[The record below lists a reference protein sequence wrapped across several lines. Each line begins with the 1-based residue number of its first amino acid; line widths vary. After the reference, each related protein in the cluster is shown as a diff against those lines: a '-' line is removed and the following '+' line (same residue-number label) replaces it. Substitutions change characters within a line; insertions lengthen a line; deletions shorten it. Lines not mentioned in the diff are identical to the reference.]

1 MLCSIFFLKNK
12 PISVYLRLDSVKRL
26 KSMRIEFNK
35 MRQLE
40 RIIDEHQQQLFSF
53 AFFRVGS
60 YEVAQDIVQEVFI
73 RFYENSRHLS
83 AANNVKAYLLK
94 TISNACTDYLRKNGK
109 IQFVAIE
116 KLENELIDEEVKSCL
131 SEYLRI
137 DDILSNLPAE
147 QAEILQLKFV
157 DSLNFVEISELLNVN
172 VNTVK
177 SRYKY
182 AIEKLRNFN
191 LVKVNEYE

>member
-1 MLCSIFFLKNK
+1 MI
-12 PISVYLRLDSVKRL
+12 
-26 KSMRIEFNK
+26 IEFNK

-60 YEVAQDIVQEVFI
+60 YEVAQDIVQDVFI
-73 RFYENSRHLS
+73 KFYENSRRLS
-83 AANNVKAYLLK
+83 AANNVKSYLLK

-116 KLENELIDEEVKSCL
+116 HVEKELTDENEERYI
-131 SEYLRI
+131 SEFLRI
-137 DDILSNLPAE
+137 DEILDNLPAE
-147 QAEILQLKFV
+147 QAEILRLKFV
-157 DSLNFVEISELLNVN
+157 DSLNFVEISELLDVN
-172 VNTVK
+172 INTVK

-191 LVKVNEYE
+191 LLNVSNYE

>member
-1 MLCSIFFLKNK
+1 MFLFFYKNK
-12 PISVYLRLDSVKRL
+12 PISVHLRLNVVKRL
-26 KSMRIEFNK
+26 KSMIFEFNK

-60 YEVAQDIVQEVFI
+60 YEVAQDIVQDVFI
-73 RFYENSRHLS
+73 KLYENIQHLS

-94 TISNACTDYLRKNGK
+94 TISNACTDYIRKNGK
-109 IQFVAIE
+109 IQFVDVENVA
-116 KLENELIDEEVKSCL
+116 NELTDEDEKRCL
-131 SEYLRI
+131 SEFLRI
-137 DDILSNLPAE
+137 DDILNNLPAE
-147 QAEILQLKFV
+147 QAEILRLKFV
-157 DSLNFVEISELLNVN
+157 DSLNFVEISELLDVN

-182 AIEKLRNFN
+182 AIEKLRNFDLIN
-191 LVKVNEYE
+191 VYNYE

>member
-1 MLCSIFFLKNK
+1 MI
-12 PISVYLRLDSVKRL
+12 
-26 KSMRIEFNK
+26 IEFNK

-60 YEVAQDIVQEVFI
+60 YEVAQDIVQDVFI
-73 RFYENSRHLS
+73 KFYENSRRLS
-83 AANNVKAYLLK
+83 AANNVKSYLLK

-116 KLENELIDEEVKSCL
+116 HVEKELTDENEERYI
-131 SEYLRI
+131 SEFLRI
-137 DDILSNLPAE
+137 DEILYNLPAE
-147 QAEILQLKFV
+147 QAEILRLKFV
-157 DSLNFVEISELLNVN
+157 DSLNFVEISELLDVN
-172 VNTVK
+172 INTVK

-191 LVKVNEYE
+191 LLNVSNYE

>member
-1 MLCSIFFLKNK
+1 MI
-12 PISVYLRLDSVKRL
+12 
-26 KSMRIEFNK
+26 IEFNK

-60 YEVAQDIVQEVFI
+60 YDVAQDIVQDVFI
-73 RFYENSRHLS
+73 KFYENSRHLS

-109 IQFVAIE
+109 FQFVAIE
-116 KLENELIDEEVKSCL
+116 HVEKELTDENEEHCI
-131 SEYLRI
+131 SEFLRI
-137 DDILSNLPAE
+137 DEILDNLPAE
-147 QAEILQLKFV
+147 QAEILRLKFV
-157 DSLNFVEISELLNVN
+157 DSLNFVEISELLDAN

-191 LVKVNEYE
+191 LLNVSNYE

>member
-1 MLCSIFFLKNK
+1 
-12 PISVYLRLDSVKRL
+12 
-26 KSMRIEFNK
+26 MRIEFNK

-73 RFYENSRHLS
+73 RFYENSNRLS

-116 KLENELIDEEVKSCL
+116 KLENELTDEEEKSCL

-137 DDILSNLPAE
+137 DDILSNLPAD

>member
-1 MLCSIFFLKNK
+1 MI
-12 PISVYLRLDSVKRL
+12 
-26 KSMRIEFNK
+26 IEFNK

-60 YEVAQDIVQEVFI
+60 YEVAQDIVQDVFI
-73 RFYENSRHLS
+73 KFYENSRHLS

-94 TISNACTDYLRKNGK
+94 TVSNACTDYVRKYGK

-116 KLENELIDEEVKSCL
+116 HLENELTDEDERLCV
-131 SEYLRI
+131 SEFLRI
-137 DDILSNLPAE
+137 DDILSELPAE
-147 QAEILQLKFV
+147 QAEVLRLKFV
-157 DSLNFVEISELLNVN
+157 DSLNFVEISELLDIN

-191 LVKVNEYE
+191 FLNVSNYE

>member
-1 MLCSIFFLKNK
+1 
-12 PISVYLRLDSVKRL
+12 
-26 KSMRIEFNK
+26 

-60 YEVAQDIVQEVFI
+60 YDVAQDIVQDVFI
-73 RFYENSRHLS
+73 KFYENSRHLS

-109 IQFVAIE
+109 FQFVAIE
-116 KLENELIDEEVKSCL
+116 HVEKELTDENEEHCI
-131 SEYLRI
+131 SEFLRI
-137 DDILSNLPAE
+137 DEILDNLPAE
-147 QAEILQLKFV
+147 QAEILRLKFV
-157 DSLNFVEISELLNVN
+157 DSLNFVEISELLDAN

-191 LVKVNEYE
+191 LLNVSNYE

>member
-1 MLCSIFFLKNK
+1 MI
-12 PISVYLRLDSVKRL
+12 
-26 KSMRIEFNK
+26 IEFNK
-35 MRQLE
+35 MRQFE

-73 RFYENSRHLS
+73 KFYENSRHLS

-94 TISNACTDYLRKNGK
+94 TVSNACTDYLRKNGK

-116 KLENELIDEEVKSCL
+116 HFVNELTNEDEERCI

-137 DDILSNLPAE
+137 DDILGNLPVD
-147 QAEILQLKFV
+147 QGEILRLKFV
-157 DSLNFVEISELLNVN
+157 DSLNFVEISELLDVN

-182 AIEKLRNFN
+182 AIEKLRNLN
-191 LVKVNEYE
+191 LLNVNNYE

>member
-1 MLCSIFFLKNK
+1 MK
-12 PISVYLRLDSVKRL
+12 
-26 KSMRIEFNK
+26 IEFDK

-60 YEVAQDIVQEVFI
+60 YEVAQDIVQDVFI
-73 RFYENSRHLS
+73 KFYENSHHLS

-94 TISNACTDYLRKNGK
+94 TVSNACTDYVRKYGK

-116 KLENELIDEEVKSCL
+116 HLENELTDKDERLCL
-131 SEYLRI
+131 SEFLRI
-137 DDILSNLPAE
+137 DDILSELPIE
-147 QAEILQLKFV
+147 QAEILRLKFV
-157 DSLNFVEISELLNVN
+157 DSLNFVEISELLDIN

-182 AIEKLRNFN
+182 AIEKLRNYKFIN
-191 LVKVNEYE
+191 VSNYE

>member
-1 MLCSIFFLKNK
+1 
-12 PISVYLRLDSVKRL
+12 
-26 KSMRIEFNK
+26 MRIEFNK

-116 KLENELIDEEVKSCL
+116 KLENELTDEEEKSNL
-131 SEYLRI
+131 TEFLRI
-137 DDILSNLPAE
+137 DEILSNLPAE

>member
-1 MLCSIFFLKNK
+1 MI
-12 PISVYLRLDSVKRL
+12 
-26 KSMRIEFNK
+26 IEFNK

-60 YEVAQDIVQEVFI
+60 YEVAQDIVQDVFI
-73 RFYENSRHLS
+73 KFYENSRRLS
-83 AANNVKAYLLK
+83 AANNVKSYLLK

-116 KLENELIDEEVKSCL
+116 HVEKELTDENEERCI
-131 SEYLRI
+131 SEFLRI
-137 DDILSNLPAE
+137 DEILDNLPVE
-147 QAEILQLKFV
+147 QAEILRLKFV
-157 DSLNFVEISELLNVN
+157 DSLNFVEISELLDVN
-172 VNTVK
+172 INTVK

-191 LVKVNEYE
+191 LLNVSNYE

>member
-1 MLCSIFFLKNK
+1 
-12 PISVYLRLDSVKRL
+12 
-26 KSMRIEFNK
+26 MRIEFNK

-53 AFFRVGS
+53 AFFRVGP

-94 TISNACTDYLRKNGK
+94 TISNACTDYLRKNSK
-109 IQFVAIE
+109 IQYVAIE
-116 KLENELIDEEVKSCL
+116 QLENELTDEEEKRCL
-131 SEYLRI
+131 SEFLRI
-137 DDILSNLPAE
+137 DDILSDLPVE
-147 QAEILQLKFV
+147 QAEILRFKFV
-157 DSLNFVEISELLNVN
+157 DSLNFVEISGILKVN
-172 VNTVK
+172 VNTIK

-191 LVKVNEYE
+191 LLKVNQYE

>member
-1 MLCSIFFLKNK
+1 MI
-12 PISVYLRLDSVKRL
+12 
-26 KSMRIEFNK
+26 IEFNK

-60 YEVAQDIVQEVFI
+60 YEVAQDIVQDVFI
-73 RFYENSRHLS
+73 KFYENSRRLY

-94 TISNACTDYLRKNGK
+94 TISNACTDYVRKNGK

-116 KLENELIDEEVKSCL
+116 HLENELTDEDERHCL
-131 SEYLRI
+131 SEFLRI
-137 DDILSNLPAE
+137 DDILSDLPVE
-147 QAEILQLKFV
+147 QAEILRLKFV
-157 DSLNFVEISELLNVN
+157 DSLNFVEIAELLNVN

-191 LVKVNEYE
+191 LLNVSNYE

>member
-1 MLCSIFFLKNK
+1 MI
-12 PISVYLRLDSVKRL
+12 
-26 KSMRIEFNK
+26 IEFNK

-60 YEVAQDIVQEVFI
+60 YEVAQDIVQDVFI
-73 RFYENSRHLS
+73 KFYENSRRLS
-83 AANNVKAYLLK
+83 AANNVKSYLLK

-116 KLENELIDEEVKSCL
+116 HVEKELTDENEERCI
-131 SEYLRI
+131 SEFLRI
-137 DDILSNLPAE
+137 DEILDNLPAE
-147 QAEILQLKFV
+147 QAEILRLKFV
-157 DSLNFVEISELLNVN
+157 DSLNFVEISELLDVN
-172 VNTVK
+172 INTVK

-191 LVKVNEYE
+191 LLNVSNYE

>member
-1 MLCSIFFLKNK
+1 MFPFLIKNK
-12 PISVYLRLDSVKRL
+12 PISLLLRLDTVKRL
-26 KSMRIEFNK
+26 KSMVIEFNK

-40 RIIDEHQQQLFSF
+40 RIIEEHQQQLFSF

-60 YEVAQDIVQEVFI
+60 YEVAQDIVQDVFI

-94 TISNACTDYLRKNGK
+94 AISNACTDYLRKNGK

-116 KLENELIDEEVKSCL
+116 LLENELTDKEEKRCL

-137 DDILSNLPAE
+137 EDLLSTIPVE
-147 QAEILQLKFV
+147 QAEILRFKFV
-157 DSLNFVEISELLNVN
+157 DSLNFVEISELLNLN

-191 LVKVNEYE
+191 LLNVSNYE

>member
-1 MLCSIFFLKNK
+1 MI
-12 PISVYLRLDSVKRL
+12 
-26 KSMRIEFNK
+26 IEFNK
-35 MRQLE
+35 MQQLE

-73 RFYENSRHLS
+73 KFYEKSRYLS

-94 TISNACTDYLRKNGK
+94 TVSNACIDFIRKNGK
-109 IQFVAIE
+109 IQFVDIDQF
-116 KLENELIDEEVKSCL
+116 ENELTDENERQCI
-131 SEYLRI
+131 SEFIRI
-137 DDILSNLPAE
+137 DDILSNLSEE
-147 QAEILQLKFV
+147 QAEILRLKFV
-157 DSLNFVEISELLNVN
+157 DSMNFVEISKLLEVN

-182 AIEKLRNFN
+182 AIEKLRNLN
-191 LVKVNEYE
+191 LLNVSNYE

>member
-1 MLCSIFFLKNK
+1 MI
-12 PISVYLRLDSVKRL
+12 
-26 KSMRIEFNK
+26 IEFNK

-40 RIIDEHQQQLFSF
+40 CIIDEHQQQLFSF

-60 YEVAQDIVQEVFI
+60 YEVAQDIVQDVFV
-73 RFYENSRHLS
+73 RFYDNSRHLS

-116 KLENELIDEEVKSCL
+116 QLENELTDEEEKSCL

-137 DDILSNLPAE
+137 EDILSNLPSE
-147 QAEILQLKFV
+147 QAEILQLRFV
-157 DSLNFVEISELLNVN
+157 DSLNFVEISELLQIN
-172 VNTVK
+172 VNTIK

-191 LVKVNEYE
+191 LLKVNQYE

>member
-1 MLCSIFFLKNK
+1 MQ
-12 PISVYLRLDSVKRL
+12 
-26 KSMRIEFNK
+26 
-35 MRQLE
+35 QLE

-60 YEVAQDIVQEVFI
+60 YEVAQDIVQDVFI
-73 RFYENSRHLS
+73 KFYENSRRLS

-94 TISNACTDYLRKNGK
+94 TISNACTDYVRKNGK

-116 KLENELIDEEVKSCL
+116 HFENELTDEEEERCI
-131 SEYLRI
+131 SEFLRI
-137 DDILSNLPAE
+137 DDILSNLPDE
-147 QAEILQLKFV
+147 QAEILRLKFI
-157 DSLNFVEISELLNVN
+157 DSLNFVEISMLLKIN
-172 VNTVK
+172 VNTIK

-191 LVKVNEYE
+191 LLNVDNYE

>member
-1 MLCSIFFLKNK
+1 MCKAIE
-12 PISVYLRLDSVKRL
+12 
-26 KSMRIEFNK
+26 KSMIIEFNK

-60 YEVAQDIVQEVFI
+60 YEAAQDIVQDVFI
-73 RFYENSRHLS
+73 RFYENSRRLS

-94 TISNACTDYLRKNGK
+94 TVSNACIDYLRKTGRV
-109 IQFVAIE
+109 QFVTIE
-116 KLENELIDEEVKSCL
+116 NLETELTDEEQIQCISEFMRIEDVL
-131 SEYLRI
+131 SQ
-137 DDILSNLPAE
+137 LPVE
-147 QAEILQLKFV
+147 QAEILRLKFV
-157 DSLNFVEISELLNVN
+157 DSLNFVEIAELLNIN

-182 AIEKLRNFN
+182 AIEKLRNLN
-191 LVKVNEYE
+191 LVNVDNYE

>member
-1 MLCSIFFLKNK
+1 MI
-12 PISVYLRLDSVKRL
+12 
-26 KSMRIEFNK
+26 IEFNK

-60 YEVAQDIVQEVFI
+60 YEVAQDIVQDVFI

-116 KLENELIDEEVKSCL
+116 QLENELTDEDEKHCL
-131 SEYLRI
+131 SEFLRI
-137 DDILSNLPAE
+137 DDMLSNLPVE
-147 QAEILQLKFV
+147 QAEILRFKFV
-157 DSLNFVEISELLNVN
+157 DSFNFVEISELLNLN

-191 LVKVNEYE
+191 LLNVSNYE

>member
-1 MLCSIFFLKNK
+1 MI
-12 PISVYLRLDSVKRL
+12 
-26 KSMRIEFNK
+26 IEFNK
-35 MRQLE
+35 MRQFE

-73 RFYENSRHLS
+73 KFYENSRHLS
-83 AANNVKAYLLK
+83 AANNVKAYLIK
-94 TISNACTDYLRKNGK
+94 TVSNACTDYVRKNGK
-109 IQFVAIE
+109 IKFVAIE
-116 KLENELIDEEVKSCL
+116 HLENELTDEEEKQCY
-131 SEYLRI
+131 SEFLRI
-137 DDILSNLPAE
+137 EDILSDLPAE
-147 QAEILQLKFV
+147 QAEILRLKFV
-157 DSLNFVEISELLNVN
+157 DSLNFVEIAKLLDIN

-191 LVKVNEYE
+191 LLNVSNYE

>member
-1 MLCSIFFLKNK
+1 MI
-12 PISVYLRLDSVKRL
+12 
-26 KSMRIEFNK
+26 IEFNK

-60 YEVAQDIVQEVFI
+60 YEVAQDIVQDVFI
-73 RFYENSRHLS
+73 KFYENSRRLS
-83 AANNVKAYLLK
+83 AANNVKSYLLK

-116 KLENELIDEEVKSCL
+116 HVEKELTDENEERCF
-131 SEYLRI
+131 SEFLRI
-137 DDILSNLPAE
+137 DEILDNLPAE
-147 QAEILQLKFV
+147 QAEILRLKFV
-157 DSLNFVEISELLNVN
+157 DSLNFVEISELLDVN
-172 VNTVK
+172 INTVK

-191 LVKVNEYE
+191 LLNVSNYE

>member
-1 MLCSIFFLKNK
+1 MI
-12 PISVYLRLDSVKRL
+12 
-26 KSMRIEFNK
+26 IEFNK

-94 TISNACTDYLRKNGK
+94 TISNACTDYLRKNSK
-109 IQFVAIE
+109 IQYVAIE
-116 KLENELIDEEVKSCL
+116 QLENELTDEEEKRCL
-131 SEYLRI
+131 SEFLRI
-137 DDILSNLPAE
+137 DDILSDLPVE
-147 QAEILQLKFV
+147 QAEILRFKFV
-157 DSLNFVEISELLNVN
+157 DSLNFVEISGILKVN
-172 VNTVK
+172 VNTIK

-182 AIEKLRNFN
+182 AIEKLRNYKFLN
-191 LVKVNEYE
+191 VSNYE

>member
-1 MLCSIFFLKNK
+1 
-12 PISVYLRLDSVKRL
+12 
-26 KSMRIEFNK
+26 

-60 YEVAQDIVQEVFI
+60 YEVAQDIVQDVFI
-73 RFYENSRHLS
+73 KFYENSRRLS
-83 AANNVKAYLLK
+83 AANNVKSYLLK

-116 KLENELIDEEVKSCL
+116 HVEKELTDENEERCI
-131 SEYLRI
+131 SEFLRI
-137 DDILSNLPAE
+137 DEILDNLPAE
-147 QAEILQLKFV
+147 QAEILRLKFV
-157 DSLNFVEISELLNVN
+157 DSLNFVEISELLDVN
-172 VNTVK
+172 INTVK

-191 LVKVNEYE
+191 LLNVSNYE

>member
-1 MLCSIFFLKNK
+1 MFLFFSKNK
-12 PISVYLRLDSVKRL
+12 PISVHLRLNVVKRL
-26 KSMRIEFNK
+26 KSMIFEFNK

-60 YEVAQDIVQEVFI
+60 YEVAQDIVQDVFI
-73 RFYENSRHLS
+73 KLYENIQHLS

-94 TISNACTDYLRKNGK
+94 TISNACTDYIRKNVK
-109 IQFVAIE
+109 IQFVDVENVA
-116 KLENELIDEEVKSCL
+116 NELTDEDEKRCL
-131 SEYLRI
+131 SEFLRI
-137 DDILSNLPAE
+137 DDILNNLPAE
-147 QAEILQLKFV
+147 QAEILRLKFV
-157 DSLNFVEISELLNVN
+157 DSLNFVEISELLDIN

-182 AIEKLRNFN
+182 AIEKLRNFDLIN
-191 LVKVNEYE
+191 VYNYE